1 MYDCYRKTICKYE
14 NNHGKEKSKRIVRGL
29 FPTFFFIKNK
39 KKTKTELQ
47 NFVFREKVT
56 MKKVEKTPETLRFSG
71 VFLVP
76 YYTIPKIKRELK
88 RNLSTTRHLRYY
100 TIPKIK
106 RELKPIIRDMTYQ
119 IYYTIPKIK
128 RELKPEFQSVF
139 RFSYYTIPKI
149 KRELKLITISKPPAR
164 DYTIPKI
171 KRELKPPTTAR

>member
-39 KKTKTELQ
+39 KKTKTKLH
-47 NFVFREKVT
+47 NFDFREKVT
-56 MKKVEKTPETLRFSG
+56 MKEAEKTPETLRFSG

-88 RNLSTTRHLRYY
+88 QFYQR
-100 TIPKIK
+100 
-106 RELKPIIRDMTYQ
+106 II
-119 IYYTIPKIK
+119 I
-128 RELKPEFQSVF
+128 VV
-139 RFSYYTIPKI
+139 
-149 KRELKLITISKPPAR
+149 

-171 KRELKPPTTAR
+171 KRELKHVNIPFT